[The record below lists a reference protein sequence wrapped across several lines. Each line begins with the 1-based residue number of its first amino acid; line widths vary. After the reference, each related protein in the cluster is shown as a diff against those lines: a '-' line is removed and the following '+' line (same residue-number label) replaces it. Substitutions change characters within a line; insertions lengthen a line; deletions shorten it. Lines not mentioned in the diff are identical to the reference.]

1 MRFFVKDRI
10 YLVSEILD
18 LADRVPGA
26 HVRCDADKGTFERVR
41 PADAYRRTLWRNG
54 GQLAALRA
62 PVNRSQLRGFDFM
75 VLHAIGRNTW
85 NRYMTSPINSDVYAT
100 EQAYQAEAWRDAM
113 QQMRSFYAQAVKR
126 KGVNFEN
133 V

>member
-1 MRFFVKDRI
+1 MLGLPIKSIFHNTV
-10 YLVSEILD
+10 LQHELEIEGRL
-18 LADRVPGA
+18 R
-26 HVRCDADKGTFERVR
+26 H
-41 PADAYRRTLWRNG
+41 
-54 GQLAALRA
+54 GQKLALRA

-85 NRYMTSPINSDVYAT
+85 NRYMTSPINSDVYAS